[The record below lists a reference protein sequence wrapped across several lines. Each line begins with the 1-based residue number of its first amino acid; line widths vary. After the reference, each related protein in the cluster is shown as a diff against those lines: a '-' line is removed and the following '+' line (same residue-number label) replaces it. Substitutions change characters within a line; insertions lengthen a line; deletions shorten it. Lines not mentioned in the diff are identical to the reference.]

1 MDTLFNFFAGI
12 RIWDVAD
19 ILLISYILFRVYALF
34 RGTLLFGIL
43 MGISI
48 LWFVLLPITESRGM
62 VLTSQVFQGIAAAA
76 ALIIIV
82 VFRNEIRS
90 LLLAKNLKSFFWGFP
105 RLRLETPV
113 EVIVESVYELAKK
126 RTGALIVIMGNEDL
140 GEVIHSGISWH
151 GQVSR
156 EMIQSIFW
164 RDNPVHDGAII
175 IKGDQIQD
183 VAAILPLSQRKD
195 LPSRYGTRHRAAAGL
210 AEATDALVIVVS
222 EERGTVSVAKGVEMN
237 SVSGEDQLLQ
247 VVRGHLGIPENEEKG
262 KKRGRLELAVAG
274 LFFLICVSF
283 YWYIIA
289 IGETTVKIFDEIPVE
304 YVNSES
310 GMGIIGSVN
319 SLRVELSGSA
329 RMIRQISEEQINV
342 SIDLNKVTEG
352 EKTFEITR
360 KNMTLPPG
368 VRLQS
373 VTPEVV
379 DVVLDRMIRKV
390 FPIQV
395 DWVGKLPENLRLVDV
410 KVTPARIAF
419 TDGSRVINEISTI
432 YTEKINMDQI
442 QKSGTITAKLNISPA
457 SLKMDSGSKTT
468 VDIVF
473 EVADRI
479 Q

>member
-12 RIWDVAD
+12 RFWDVAD

-48 LWFVLLPITESRGM
+48 LWFVLLPITQSRGM

-113 EVIVESVYELAKK
+113 EVIVESAYELAKK
-126 RTGALIVIMGNEDL
+126 RTGALIVLMGNEDL

-156 EMIQSIFW
+156 EMILSIFW
-164 RDNPVHDGAII
+164 RDNPVHDGAVII
-175 IKGDQIQD
+175 QGDQIRD

-222 EERGTVSVAKGVEMN
+222 EERGTVSVAKGTEMKA
-237 SVSGEDQLLQ
+237 VAGEDELLQ
-247 VVRGHLGIPENEEKG
+247 VVREHLGIPENGEG
-262 KKRGRLELAVAG
+262 GRRRTRLEFAIAG
-274 LFFLICVSF
+274 FVCLICVSF

-289 IGETTVKIFDEIPVE
+289 RGEATVKIFDEVPVE
-304 YVNSES
+304 YVNSEP

-319 SLRVELSGSA
+319 SVRVELSGSA
-329 RMIRQISEEQINV
+329 RLIRQMNGDQFNV
-342 SIDLNKVTEG
+342 SIDLDNVTEA
-352 EKTFEITR
+352 EKTFKITR
-360 KNMTLPPG
+360 KNMSLPPG

-373 VTPEVV
+373 VIPEEVE
-379 DVVLDRMIRKV
+379 VVLDRMVRKV
-390 FPIQV
+390 LPIQV
-395 DWVGKLPENLRLVDV
+395 DWVGKLPENLRLVEA
-410 KVTPARIAF
+410 KVTPAQIAF

-432 YTEKINMDQI
+432 YTEKVPLDQI
-442 QKSGTITAKLNISPA
+442 QKSGTITAELDIYPA

-468 VDIVF
+468 VDINF
-473 EVADRI
+473 KVAERI
-479 Q
+479 L

>member
-1 MDTLFNFFAGI
+1 MDTLLTLFAGV
-12 RIWDVAD
+12 RLWDVAD

-43 MGISI
+43 MGISV
-48 LWFVLLPITESRGM
+48 LWFVLLPITQSRGM

-90 LLLAKNLKSFFWGFP
+90 LLLAKNLKTFFWGFP
-105 RLRLETPV
+105 QMRLDTPV

-126 RTGALIVIMGNEDL
+126 RTGALIILMGNEDL

-175 IKGDQIQD
+175 IQGDEIRD
-183 VAAILPLSQRKD
+183 VGAILPLSQRKD

-222 EERGTVSVAKGVEMN
+222 EERGTVSVAKGTEMKT
-237 SVSGEDQLLQ
+237 VAKEDQLLQ
-247 VVRGHLGIPENEEKG
+247 MVREHLGFPEKEEGG
-262 KKRGRLELAVAG
+262 KRRGRLEFAIAG
-274 LFFLICVSF
+274 FVCLICVSF
-283 YWYIIA
+283 YWYIVA
-289 IGETTVKIFDEIPVE
+289 RGETTVKIFDDVPVE
-304 YVNSES
+304 YVNSEP
-310 GMGIIGSVN
+310 GVEIIGSVN
-319 SLRVELSGSA
+319 RVRLELSGSA
-329 RMIRQISEEQINV
+329 RLVRQIGEEQINV
-342 SIDLNKVTEG
+342 SIDLGKVAEG
-352 EKTFEITR
+352 EKTFKITR

-373 VTPEVV
+373 VTPEEVE
-379 DVVLDRMIRKV
+379 VVLDRLVRKV

-395 DWVGKLPENLRLVDV
+395 DWAGKLPENLRLVDA
-410 KVTPARIAF
+410 KVIPAQIAF
-419 TDGSRVINEISTI
+419 TEGSRVINEISTI
-432 YTEKINMDQI
+432 YTERIFLDQI
-442 QKSGTITAKLNISPA
+442 QNGGRITAELDIYPS

-468 VDIVF
+468 VDIDF
-473 EVADRI
+473 KVADRV

>member
-1 MDTLFNFFAGI
+1 MDTLLTFFAGV
-12 RIWDVAD
+12 RLWDVAD

-48 LWFVLLPITESRGM
+48 LWFVLLPITQSRGM

-113 EVIVESVYELAKK
+113 EVIVESAYELAKK
-126 RTGALIVIMGNEDL
+126 RTGALIVLMGNEDL

-156 EMIQSIFW
+156 EMILSIFW
-164 RDNPVHDGAII
+164 RDNPVHDGAVII
-175 IKGDQIQD
+175 QGDQIRD

-222 EERGTVSVAKGVEMN
+222 EERGTVSVAKGTEMKA
-237 SVSGEDQLLQ
+237 VAGEYELLQ
-247 VVRGHLGIPENEEKG
+247 VVREHLGIPENGEG
-262 KKRGRLELAVAG
+262 GRRRGRLEFAIAG
-274 LFFLICVSF
+274 FVCLICVSF

-289 IGETTVKIFDEIPVE
+289 RGEATVKIFDEVPVE
-304 YVNSES
+304 YVNSEP

-319 SLRVELSGSA
+319 SVRVELSGSA
-329 RMIRQISEEQINV
+329 RLIRQMNGDQFNV
-342 SIDLNKVTEG
+342 SIDLDNVMEA
-352 EKTFEITR
+352 EKTFKITR
-360 KNMTLPPG
+360 KNMSLPPG

-373 VTPEVV
+373 VIPEEVE
-379 DVVLDRMIRKV
+379 VVLDRMVRKV
-390 FPIQV
+390 LPIQV
-395 DWVGKLPENLRLVDV
+395 DWVGKLPENLRLVEA
-410 KVTPARIAF
+410 KVTPAQIAF

-432 YTEKINMDQI
+432 YTEKVPLDQI
-442 QKSGTITAKLNISPA
+442 QKSGTITADLDIYPA

-468 VDIVF
+468 VDINF
-473 EVADRI
+473 KVAERI
-479 Q
+479 L

>member
-1 MDTLFNFFAGI
+1 
-12 RIWDVAD
+12 
-19 ILLISYILFRVYALF
+19 
-34 RGTLLFGIL
+34 
-43 MGISI
+43 
-48 LWFVLLPITESRGM
+48 
-62 VLTSQVFQGIAAAA
+62 
-76 ALIIIV
+76 
-82 VFRNEIRS
+82 
-90 LLLAKNLKSFFWGFP
+90 
-105 RLRLETPV
+105 
-113 EVIVESVYELAKK
+113 
-126 RTGALIVIMGNEDL
+126 
-140 GEVIHSGISWH
+140 
-151 GQVSR
+151 
-156 EMIQSIFW
+156 
-164 RDNPVHDGAII
+164 
-175 IKGDQIQD
+175 
-183 VAAILPLSQRKD
+183 
-195 LPSRYGTRHRAAAGL
+195 
-210 AEATDALVIVVS
+210 
-222 EERGTVSVAKGVEMN
+222 
-237 SVSGEDQLLQ
+237 
-247 VVRGHLGIPENEEKG
+247 VVREHLGIPENEEKG
-262 KKRGRLELAVAG
+262 KRRGRLELTVAG

-329 RMIRQISEEQINV
+329 RLIRQINDEQINV
-342 SIDLNKVTEG
+342 SIDLAKVTEG

-395 DWVGKLPENLRLVDV
+395 DWVGKLPDHLRLVDV
-410 KVTPARIAF
+410 KVIPPQIAF

-432 YTEKINMDQI
+432 YTEKVNLDQI
-442 QKSGTITAKLNISPA
+442 QENGTITAKLNISPA